1 MNNPLRAIIIGVD
14 YSDHSIHAVDEALH
28 AQAARNVRLVPMLV
42 LPGSPATGLPDAEAM
57 TRELVERSKENLS
70 QLLQTRARALG
81 VTLGAVEPRVDFGP
95 PAERLVAAAKARD
108 VELVIVGTHGR
119 EGLSHLLLGSVADE
133 VMRKAPCSVL
143 VARARAGEASPRA
156 RQDERL
162 RAAARP
168 IASGSA
174 MAAGDMAAGDMAAG
188 DMAAGDLTAGE
199 LGGSAEPADAEAPPT
214 IVSEPHIDAGRVVLH
229 VLDPASGQV
238 FECAFQDAT
247 GASVEPLEGEWVVP
261 PPSDARA
268 RVARIAHDAMRRDRA
283 QFDALFEE
291 IERRRALAH

>member
-1 MNNPLRAIIIGVD
+1 MPEPNDPGMSNRLRAIVIGVD

-28 AQAARNVRLVPMLV
+28 AQAARNARLVPMLV
-42 LPGSPATGLPDAEAM
+42 LPGSPATGIPDAEAM
-57 TRELVERSKENLS
+57 TRELVERSKENLA

-108 VELVIVGTHGR
+108 VELIIVGTHGR

-143 VARARAGEASPRA
+143 VARARADEASART
-156 RQDERL
+156 RQDERP
-162 RAAARP
+162 RAAAHP
-168 IASGSA
+168 AASGSDT
-174 MAAGDMAAGDMAAG
+174 AAGDRA
-188 DMAAGDLTAGE
+188 
-199 LGGSAEPADAEAPPT
+199 GSAEPADADETPPT
-214 IVSEPHIDAGRVVLH
+214 VVSEPHIDAGRVVLH

-247 GASVEPLEGEWVVP
+247 SASIEPLEGEWVVP

-268 RVARIAHDAMRRDRA
+268 RVARIAYDAMRRDRA
-283 QFDALFEE
+283 HFDALFEE
-291 IERRRALAH
+291 IERRRALAR

>member
-1 MNNPLRAIIIGVD
+1 MMNNPQRAIVIGVD

-28 AQAARNVRLVPMLV
+28 AQAARNARLVPMLV
-42 LPGSPATGLPDAEAM
+42 LPGSPATGIPDAEAM

-143 VARARAGEASPRA
+143 VARARTGEASARA

-168 IASGSA
+168 TASGRA
-174 MAAGDMAAGDMAAG
+174 IAAGDIDPGDMAP
-188 DMAAGDLTAGE
+188 GDLTAGE
-199 LGGSAEPADAEAPPT
+199 LGGSAEPADTEAPPT